1 MFDQFINESL
11 VLPRY
16 EKGGRVDHTEY
27 HNVLHVLD
35 PREQPVRATI
45 YHTGAIGN
53 CCRNEVLL
61 KSALIKDLSWPE
73 PRGLDLCSVNV
84 SITAA
89 ERLKPRA
96 RKLRW
101 FHQSFLWRHS
111 DLLILRGWNYPAE
124 RPQSIPADR
133 IILDLP
139 MLRTQVEEVASA
151 KASHISPEDGSV

>member
-1 MFDQFINESL
+1 MFDQFISESL

-53 CCRNEVLL
+53 CCRNDVLL

-96 RKLRW
+96 RQLRW

-111 DLLILRGWNYPAE
+111 DLLILRGWDYPAE
-124 RPQSIPADR
+124 QPQSIPADR